1 MAKASE
7 KTVLVVE
14 DEPDVRFFLQTV
26 LEDAGFNVITAAD
39 GDVAWT
45 MINEQRPDF
54 ISLDLI
60 LPKRSGHRLLKDLRQ
75 DAALKKIP
83 VLIVTAHAE
92 DDLGRN
98 DPESILDRVIA
109 EGPGKLLQKPVRPID
124 FIRCVQEALGV
135 QEEENVEARLM
146 LKDQMRRMMESAGP
160 DALRAAMEAMK
171 EQR

>member
-1 MAKASE
+1 MVRASE

-39 GDVAWT
+39 GDAAWS

-75 DAALKKIP
+75 DATLKKIP

-124 FIRCVQEALGV
+124 FIRCVQGALGV
-135 QEEENVEARLM
+135 EEEENVEARMM

-160 DALRAAMEAMK
+160 DALRAAMEAMT
-171 EQR
+171 ESR

>member
-75 DAALKKIP
+75 DATLKKIP

-135 QEEENVEARLM
+135 KEEENVEARLM